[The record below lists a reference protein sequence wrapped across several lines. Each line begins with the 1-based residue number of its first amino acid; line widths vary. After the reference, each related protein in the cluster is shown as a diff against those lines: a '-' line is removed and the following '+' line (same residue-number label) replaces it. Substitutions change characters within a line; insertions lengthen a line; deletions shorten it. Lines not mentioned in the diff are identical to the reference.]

1 LDPSGNSPLSDA
13 VQALVCEHVN
23 SFEKL
28 EILLLMRQ
36 DPLMQ
41 WTFETVSTRLNLP
54 SSVATTALEELAA
67 TDLLEAGGS
76 GNDRVFRYVPRS
88 QQMSHAVDELATT
101 YQVDRLALMRLLATS
116 SVQRMRS
123 SLVKAFADA
132 FRVRGPKGKGPG
144 NG

>member
-13 VQALVCEHVN
+13 VQELVREHVN

-36 DPLMQ
+36 NPLTR
-41 WTFETVSTRLNLP
+41 WTFETISTRFNLP
-54 SSVATTALEELAA
+54 SSVVDTALKELVAS
-67 TDLLEAGGS
+67 DLLEAVGS
-76 GNDRVFRYVPRS
+76 GIDRVFRYAPRS
-88 QQMSHAVDELATT
+88 QQLSDAVDELASSH
-101 YQVDRLALMRLLATS
+101 QIDRLALTRFLATS
-116 SVQRMRS
+116 SMQRMRS

-132 FRVRGPKGKGPG
+132 FRVRGPKGKGPR